1 MRRRVDL
8 LAALAA
14 LLFAWPALAASWPDI
29 PEPEGAQSEWVA
41 KDMLYNGLPMR
52 ISRFTST
59 LPVSS
64 IVSYYN
70 REWPGQTVINEVG
83 SKTVIGHAHGE
94 YYVTIE
100 VSAKGGSQSQIG
112 ITRLLKRKP
121 DAAAGAD
128 FPKPSGT
135 QVINDITYLDTPG
148 RSLSMESTLSPF
160 QTDAFYA
167 SRLPRTAGA
176 QFRPAGCSMIALQ
189 CVVRYSK
196 GSQEMTMT
204 FNRHEQEPR
213 LSSTSRS
220 TRPPP

>member
-8 LAALAA
+8 FAALAA
-14 LLFAWPALAASWPDI
+14 LLLAGPTLAASWPDV
-29 PEPEGAQSEWVA
+29 PEPDGVQSEWVS
-41 KDMLYNGLPMR
+41 KDMIYNGLPMR
-52 ISRFTST
+52 ISRFTSS

-83 SKTVIGHAHGE
+83 GKTVIGHAQGE
-94 YYVTIE
+94 HYVTVE
-100 VSAKGGSQSQIG
+100 VSAKGSGSQAQIG

-121 DAAAGAD
+121 DTAAGAD
-128 FPKPSGT
+128 FPKPTGT

-167 SRLPRTAGA
+167 SRLPSEGWSRSSG
-176 QFRPAGCSMIALQ
+176 PAGCSMIALQ

-196 GSQEMTMT
+196 GKQEMTMT
-204 FNRHEQEPR
+204 FNRHEQG
-213 LSSTSRS
+213 TSIVVNQ
-220 TRPPP
+220 TQH

>member
-14 LLFAWPALAASWPDI
+14 LLFAGPALAASWPDI

-52 ISRFTST
+52 ISRFTSA

-83 SKTVIGHAHGE
+83 GKTVIGHAHGE

-100 VSAKGGSQSQIG
+100 VSAKGSGSQSQIG

-167 SRLPRTAGA
+167 SRLPADGWSRSSG
-176 QFRPAGCSMIALQ
+176 PAGCSMIALQ

-204 FNRHEQEPR
+204 FNRHEQG
-213 LSSTSRS
+213 TSIVVNQS
-220 TRPPP
+220 QH

>member
-52 ISRFTST
+52 ISRFTSA

-83 SKTVIGHAHGE
+83 GKT
-94 YYVTIE
+94 
-100 VSAKGGSQSQIG
+100 
-112 ITRLLKRKP
+112 
-121 DAAAGAD
+121 
-128 FPKPSGT
+128 
-135 QVINDITYLDTPG
+135 
-148 RSLSMESTLSPF
+148 
-160 QTDAFYA
+160 
-167 SRLPRTAGA
+167 
-176 QFRPAGCSMIALQ
+176 
-189 CVVRYSK
+189 
-196 GSQEMTMT
+196 
-204 FNRHEQEPR
+204 
-213 LSSTSRS
+213 
-220 TRPPP
+220 

>member
-1 MRRRVDL
+1 
-8 LAALAA
+8 
-14 LLFAWPALAASWPDI
+14 
-29 PEPEGAQSEWVA
+29 
-41 KDMLYNGLPMR
+41 MLYNGLPMR
-52 ISRFTST
+52 ISRFTSA

-83 SKTVIGHAHGE
+83 GKTVIGHAHGE

-100 VSAKGGSQSQIG
+100 VSAKGSGSQSQIG

-167 SRLPRTAGA
+167 SRLPADGW
-176 QFRPAGCSMIALQ
+176 
-189 CVVRYSK
+189 
-196 GSQEMTMT
+196 
-204 FNRHEQEPR
+204 
-213 LSSTSRS
+213 SRS
-220 TRPPP
+220 SGPAVFDDRAAVRCPLQQGQPGNDHDLQPARAGNLDCRQPVAALRPPP